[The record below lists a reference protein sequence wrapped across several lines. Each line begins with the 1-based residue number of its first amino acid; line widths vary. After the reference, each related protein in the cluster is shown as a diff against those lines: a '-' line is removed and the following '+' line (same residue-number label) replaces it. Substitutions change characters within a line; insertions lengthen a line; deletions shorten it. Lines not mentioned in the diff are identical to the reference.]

1 MALSATSAPVL
12 HAELRFNDDDPP
24 TSRDKIHEVRV
35 SLRSPGPGACALAA
49 DANFHTEGLA
59 TLPGG

>member
-12 HAELRFNDDDPP
+12 HAELGFNDDDSPM
-24 TSRDKIHEVRV
+24 SRDKIHEVRV

-49 DANFHTEGLA
+49 DATVSTQKA
-59 TLPGG
+59 

>member
-12 HAELRFNDDDPP
+12 HAELGFNDDDSPM
-24 TSRDKIHEVRV
+24 SRDKIHEVRV

-49 DANFHTEGLA
+49 DTTVSTQKA
-59 TLPGG
+59 